1 MTRRWWTV
9 VRPVAAV
16 ALLGFLLWRAGP
28 SMVLAAA
35 ARISP
40 ATLLATSGIAALTT
54 LCCAWRWSLVARGL
68 GVALPLRT
76 AVAACYG
83 SQFLNTTLPGGIMG
97 DVHRAARHGREVG
110 DLGRGVRAV
119 ALERFAGQAV
129 QVALALVVLSLL
141 PSPVRGS
148 MPLVAGGAAA
158 VALGV
163 VLVVAVG
170 RVDLSRR
177 GRALRR
183 VVADVRGGLLGRRSW
198 VGIVLASVVAVAG
211 HVATFLIA
219 VRTAGVDVSPLR
231 LLPLALLVLLAMAVP
246 LSLAGWGPREGMAAW
261 CFGLAGLGAQQGVA
275 ASVVYGLLV
284 LLASLPGAFVVL
296 MWGLTPARVGVRH
309 G

>member
-16 ALLGFLLWRAGP
+16 ALLAFLLWRAGP
-28 SMVLAAA
+28 GTVLAAA
-35 ARISP
+35 ERISP
-40 ATLLATSGIAALTT
+40 AALLAACAIAALTT

-68 GVALPLRT
+68 GVALPLRA

-83 SQFLNTTLPGGIMG
+83 SQFLNTTLPGGVMG

-110 DLGRGVRAV
+110 DLSRGVRAV

-129 QVALALVVLSLL
+129 QVAVALVVLSLV

-148 MPLVAGGAAA
+148 MPLVVAGAA
-158 VALGV
+158 
-163 VLVVAVG
+163 VLVLGAALVVG
-170 RVDLSRR
+170 VTRMDLSRR
-177 GRALRR
+177 GRALRL
-183 VVADVRGGLLGRRSW
+183 VVTDLRGGLFGRRSW
-198 VGIVLASVVAVAG
+198 VGIVLASFVAVAG

-219 VRTAGVDVSPLR
+219 VHTAGVAVSPVR

-246 LSLAGWGPREGMAAW
+246 LSLAGWGPREGVAAW

-284 LLASLPGAFVVL
+284 LVASLPGALVVL
-296 MWGLTPARVGVRH
+296 TWGLAPVRVGLRH